1 MFPESSAVADPI
13 PADVESRPLGRVTF
27 KVQTSRVDVLA
38 LRVMSPPLV
47 TDFGAVRVM
56 FALTDVAGEFEGDE
70 EAEGEPIGEGVEA
83 GVGGVESVG
92 AAVGT
97 GVEAPFTYCAYA
109 VIQFEA
115 IAC

>member
-47 TDFGAVRVM
+47 TDVGVVRVM
-56 FALTDVAGEFEGDE
+56 TALTDWAGEFEGGG
-70 EAEGEPIGEGVEA
+70 AVEA
-83 GVGGVESVG
+83 
-92 AAVGT
+92 
-97 GVEAPFTYCAYA
+97 
-109 VIQFEA
+109 
-115 IAC
+115 